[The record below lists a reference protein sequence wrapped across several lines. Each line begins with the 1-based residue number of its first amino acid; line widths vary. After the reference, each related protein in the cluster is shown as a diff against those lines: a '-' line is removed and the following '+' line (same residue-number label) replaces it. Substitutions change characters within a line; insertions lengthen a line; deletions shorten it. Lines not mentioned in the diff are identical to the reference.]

1 MIAADDESIFAPRR
15 ALGFVLLTG
24 TAGFVNAGA
33 LAACESFI
41 THVTGSITSLG
52 SSQSLTATPALLI
65 ASSFVLGAMM
75 AVLIAETMKSKSP
88 IAGVTLPLLASV
100 LVLFTVALAG
110 KAGMFGPFGSTGGG
124 ENSRPP
130 LLMLGPLAAAMGM
143 VNASIAVATANKVR
157 ITHLT
162 GPATDLAGNIIRA
175 VLNRGAG
182 SRAELR
188 WAVLRFSK
196 LVAFA
201 IGAMFAA
208 KCAPHLQYDTFAAA
222 AGILIVAV
230 GFATSSP
237 SPASKIEAEETKD

>member
-65 ASSFVLGAMM
+65 AASFVLGAMM

-88 IAGVTLPLLASV
+88 VAGVTLPLLASV

-110 KAGMFGPFGSTGGG
+110 KTGMFGPFGSTGGD
-124 ENSRPP
+124 SRPP
-130 LLMLGPLAAAMGM
+130 LLMLGLLAAAMGM

-188 WAVLRFSK
+188 WALLRFSK

-201 IGAMFAA
+201 VGAMFAA
-208 KCAPHLQYDTFAAA
+208 KYAAHLQYDTFAAA

-230 GFATSSP
+230 GLATSP
-237 SPASKIEAEETKD
+237 SPASKIEAETED